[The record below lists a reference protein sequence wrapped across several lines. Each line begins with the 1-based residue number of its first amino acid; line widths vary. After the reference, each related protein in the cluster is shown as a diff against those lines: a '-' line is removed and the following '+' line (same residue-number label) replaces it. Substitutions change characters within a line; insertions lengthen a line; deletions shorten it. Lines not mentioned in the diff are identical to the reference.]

1 MRFMRQRRG
10 FTLIELLVVI
20 SIIAVLIAL
29 LLPAVQSAREAAR
42 RAQCINNLKQL
53 GLATHNYLSQQN
65 CLPPLIQN
73 MSNAYNSITG
83 SGDPWPLDWTAS
95 LLSQMEQTVMANSL
109 NWSVHGGNGSTT
121 FGMNT
126 TVLFTKLSTMMCP
139 SEDQKVPTIQ
149 AGWKNYRGNI
159 GGPSPMSMWSGT
171 LVCYQSDPQGFGSTT
186 AGQNNSN
193 NSAFG
198 VEGIGDGTSNTA
210 LYCETLMG
218 SGPPAG
224 SVTLAS
230 TNRKSTYLFV
240 SGLNVPVDQGINGST
255 AALNFVNTCKG
266 LPGTTPAKA
275 SGGGLGPAS
284 GNVWISGNANSG
296 LMWDG
301 YNHWMPPN
309 SLGCYN
315 AADGN
320 TEQWGNIND
329 AQPPSSNHPGGVNMA
344 MADGSVKFIKDTVSV
359 PTWWALGTRRGGEI
373 LSSDSY

>member
-1 MRFMRQRRG
+1 MRPRRA

-42 RAQCINNLKQL
+42 RAQCTNNLKQL

-73 MSNAYNSITG
+73 MSNAYNAATS

-109 NWSVHGGNGSTT
+109 NWSVHGGNGSLTY
-121 FGMNT
+121 GMNT
-126 TVLFTKLSTMMCP
+126 TVLFTKLGTMMCP

-159 GGPSPMSMWSGT
+159 GGPSPMNMWSGT
-171 LVCYQSDPQGFGSTT
+171 MVCFKSDPQGFGSTT

-193 NSAFG
+193 NSSFG
-198 VEGIGDGTSNTA
+198 VEGIADGTSNTA
-210 LYCETLMG
+210 LFSETLMG

-224 SVTLAS
+224 SVTLG
-230 TNRKSTYLFV
+230 TTKRKSTYLFV
-240 SGLNVPVDQGINGST
+240 SGLNQAVDQGINGSA
-255 AALNFVNTCKG
+255 AALLFVNTCKN

-275 SGGGLGPAS
+275 SGGGLAPAS

-296 LMWDG
+296 LMWDA

-309 SLGCYN
+309 SAGCYN

-359 PTWWALGTRRGGEI
+359 PTWWALGTRAGGEI